1 MARAQNRRPRLYPHD
16 DERLRPGLVTPRST
30 YRRFILRLIAQAA
43 HHEMPSREV
52 REIVAARFANR
63 FTPAD
68 LSETKN
74 GQLKWVN
81 NMQWTRK
88 RMVMDGLL
96 ESTLSAGYGVWR
108 LTREGIRAARAEIG

>member
-1 MARAQNRRPRLYPHD
+1 MARAQIQRSRPYPHG
-16 DERLRPGLVTPRST
+16 DERLRAGLVTPRSA
-30 YRRFILRLIAQAA
+30 YRRFILRLLAQAE

-52 REIVAARFANR
+52 CRIVGARLGSR

-68 LSETKN
+68 LSETRS

-96 ESTLSAGYGVWR
+96 ESTLSAGHGVWR
-108 LTREGIRAARAEIG
+108 LTREGVRAARAEVG